1 MDIFKTIKNIGDFY
15 QRLVLIKLIKLIK
28 LRIKFNTLALI
39 CYISLIQLYLYSK
52 EYNVSFYLFESRYI

>member
-28 LRIKFNTLALI
+28 LRIKFNNLALI

-52 EYNVSFYLFESRYI
+52 ELVSFYLFESKYI